1 MNKKWFALKIEQI
14 EKKLRTNAA
23 TGLSCKAARSRSKSD
38 AGALYYYGKKS
49 IGSMLAELFR
59 DFSWIILLIVSFVS
73 VFLEEYR
80 MGLII
85 LVLSL
90 INLAFSVFIYHRSC
104 RTKESVDGFFRP
116 FAKVIREGKLFNV
129 DYSDVVQGD
138 VILLDGGDVV
148 WCDARLVRSDR
159 LVVNMLLDD
168 ERSAVLEKNS
178 EDIIDARENN
188 VCNVTNMVYAGSTV
202 ISGSARAIVTD
213 VGKYTYRGALT
224 GGIEKTV
231 DTSFPQSLERLKKF
245 FTSVS
250 FFLLLI
256 TLPACI
262 ISLLMSNIRGGKV
275 FLSEAFLLLLS
286 LSASVF
292 VQKAC
297 TVYQY
302 FYTVHLRKSIINS
315 NPCAVRSLKVLDALD
330 DMDYVFVLDGG
341 VFSDGVY
348 HFGETLDFGRI
359 LGIRLEEKRG
369 ERIDIPSL
377 NELVY
382 IYRSAERRSL
392 SSGVTSAEKFYNGL
406 DGFLLSSE
414 IDGEK
419 IHIRC
424 TIQSYTVGK
433 EGGEFFEKIA
443 FSDRGK
449 NYALNVHRVPRVI
462 SQCKC
467 VVSGSKKIA
476 VTSEALQMIESE
488 CVRHMMAEEE
498 LLIFT
503 VSDGESESLAGIL
516 AFSEDVDEKACQSMV
531 ELEKRGVK
539 VIVFAESSTD
549 IPLPRIP
556 KEMYRSPCVKA
567 EDFLEKSLPVTYK
580 FGRFSTYY
588 GFGEA
593 QIAELLEYAHS
604 QGKKVAVIGFSDFA
618 PDVLS
623 GADLL
628 IANSPIASVLSGYL
642 GEEVKTAEI
651 GGLPSSAS
659 CKQCVKENAQLII
672 PRPAKGRGGLS
683 VLLRSS
689 SLKRI
694 SDQNLGAF
702 FRFSVAMLMLRAFVT
717 VLPMLLGNV
726 ILDARHIFF
735 FVSFFD
741 IPAFL
746 LFVNN
751 TEMKFPREYGRLYE
765 LEFKLYIKKERNLLL
780 QLLISAVV
788 MFILPLIPEMLG
800 EQYLYEK
807 EYLFVALN
815 WLQIAVL
822 CRIFCRKPRAFIG
835 CIKNLLF
842 VVCLLGATLMQLLL
856 FAVDY
861 FGDFMGIQRNPPVY
875 LLLSFVPAI
884 VFFVAGLLTALAEK
898 KKTE

>member
-23 TGLSCKAARSRSKSD
+23 TGLSCKAARSRYKSD
-38 AGALYYYGKKS
+38 VGALYYCSKKS
-49 IGSMLAELFR
+49 VGGMFAELFR
-59 DFSWIILLIVSFVS
+59 DFSWVILLIVSLVS

-116 FAKVIREGKLFNV
+116 FARVIREGKLFNV
-129 DYSDVVQGD
+129 DYSEVVQGD
-138 VILLDGGDVV
+138 VILLDSGDVLL
-148 WCDARLVRSDR
+148 CDVRLVRSDR
-159 LVVNMLLDD
+159 LVVRMLLDGED
-168 ERSAVLEKNS
+168 AAVLEKNS
-178 EDIIDARENN
+178 ADIIDARENN
-188 VCNVTNMVYAGSTV
+188 ISNVTNMVYAGSTV

-213 VGKYTYRGALT
+213 VGKYTYLGALT
-224 GGIEKTV
+224 GGTEKIV
-231 DTSFPQSLERLKKF
+231 DTSFPKSLEQLKKF
-245 FTSVS
+245 FTSIS
-250 FFLLLI
+250 FFMLLI

-286 LSASVF
+286 LAASVF
-292 VQKAC
+292 AQKAC

-302 FYTVHLRKSIINS
+302 FYTVHLRKSVINP
-315 NPCAVRSLKVLDALD
+315 NPCAVRSLKVLDELGN
-330 DMDYVFVLDGG
+330 MDYVFVLDGG

-348 HFGETLDFGRI
+348 HFGEILDFGKI
-359 LGIRLEEKRG
+359 LGIRLDEKRG
-369 ERIDIPSL
+369 ERFDIPSL

-392 SSGVTSAEKFYNGL
+392 SSGVTSSERFYNGL

-424 TIQSYTVGK
+424 NVESYNAGE
-433 EGGEFFEKIA
+433 EGGEFFERIA
-443 FSDRGK
+443 FSDRGRS
-449 NYALNVHRVPRVI
+449 YSLNVHRVPKVI

-467 VVSGSKKIA
+467 VVSGAKKISL
-476 VTSEALQMIESE
+476 TSEALHMIEAD
-488 CVRHMMAEEE
+488 CVRRMVAEEE

-503 VSDGESESLAGIL
+503 VSDGESECLAGIL
-516 AFSEDVDEKACQSMV
+516 TFSEDVDEKACQSMV
-531 ELEKRGVK
+531 ELEKRGVR

-567 EDFLEKSLPVTYK
+567 EDFLEKNLPVTYK

-618 PDVLS
+618 PAVLI

-628 IANSPIASVLSGYL
+628 IANSPISSTLSGYL
-642 GEEVKTAEI
+642 GEEVKTTEI

-683 VLLRSS
+683 VLLRSF

-702 FRFSVAMLMLRAFVT
+702 FRFSAAMLVLRALVT

-751 TEMKFPREYGRLYE
+751 TEMRFPKEYGRLYE
-765 LEFKLYIKKERNLLL
+765 LEFKLYIKKERKLLL
-780 QLLISAVV
+780 QLMISVAV
-788 MFILPLIPEMLG
+788 MFMLPLIPEMLG
-800 EQYLYEK
+800 EQYLYER

-822 CRIFCRKPRAFIG
+822 CRVFCQKPRAFIG
-835 CIKNLLF
+835 CMKNLLF
-842 VVCLLGATLMQLLL
+842 VICLFGAALMQLVL
-856 FAVDY
+856 FVVDY
-861 FGDFMGIQRNPPVY
+861 LGDFMGIQRNPPVY

-884 VFFVAGLLTALAEK
+884 VFLAAGLLAALVEK